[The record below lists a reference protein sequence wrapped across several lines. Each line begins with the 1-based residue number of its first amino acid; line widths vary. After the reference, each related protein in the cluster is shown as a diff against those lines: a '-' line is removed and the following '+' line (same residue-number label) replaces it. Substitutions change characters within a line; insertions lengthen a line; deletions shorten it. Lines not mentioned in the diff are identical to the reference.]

1 MIPWE
6 KLDTARIPGS
16 TSELRLMRRGR
27 EYSIM
32 HGSIELMSSRL
43 TGSEELLATLAC
55 ERLSHIERPA
65 MLIGGL
71 GMGFTLRAA
80 LGALGGSARV
90 VVAELAPAVIAWAK
104 GPMADLF
111 GDCLADPRVS
121 IHEGDVGALMS
132 KERARYDAILL
143 DVDNGPEGLVRELND
158 WLYSMEGLRVAGSA
172 LKPGGVL
179 AVWSSSPDRTFKKR
193 LGNAGFQVEEV
204 RARAST
210 SGKGARHVIWFATRM
225 ERARR
230 PGA

>member
-16 TSELRLMRRGR
+16 SSELRLMRRGR

-43 TGSEELLATLAC
+43 TGSEESLATLAC
-55 ERLSHIERPA
+55 ERLSHVERPA

-80 LGALGGSARV
+80 LGALGASARV
-90 VVAELAPAVIAWAK
+90 VVAELAPAVVDWAR

-111 GDCLADPRVS
+111 GDCLSDPRVS
-121 IHEGDVGALMS
+121 IHVGDVGALMA

-143 DVDNGPEGLVRELND
+143 DVDNGPEGLVRESND
-158 WLYSMEGLRVAGSA
+158 WLYSMEGLRVAGAA

-193 LGNAGFQVEEV
+193 LASAGFHVEEV

-210 SGKGARHVIWFATRM
+210 SGRGARHVIWFAKRIERTRNP
-225 ERARR
+225 EA
-230 PGA
+230 